1 MATAKKK
8 APAKQAPAKKASAK
22 KPKGLDSDGNPIN
35 LSSNSSRNK
44 EANRAFDALR
54 SGNKQSYKVAG
65 RNISDFARNQPSLQ
79 SGSMARKPIALGG
92 SGPSRGSGGNMGGRG
107 NIGGGLRKQGK

>member
-1 MATAKKK
+1 MATSKNK
-8 APAKQAPAKKASAK
+8 APAKQVAVKKTSTK
-22 KPKGLDSDGNPIN
+22 KPKGLDSDGKPID

-44 EANRAFDALR
+44 EANRAFEALR

-79 SGSMARKPIALGG
+79 SGSMSRKPIALGG
-92 SGPSRGSGGNMGGRG
+92 VRG
-107 NIGGGLRKQGK
+107 NTSGASGYRLGGGLRGHGK

>member
-1 MATAKKK
+1 MAMKKK
-8 APAKQAPAKKASAK
+8 APASKAASAKKTASK
-22 KPKGLDSDGNPIN
+22 KPKGLDTEGKPID
-35 LSSNSSRNK
+35 LSSNASRNK

-92 SGPSRGSGGNMGGRG
+92 SAGNVSRGGSRL
-107 NIGGGLRKQGK
+107 GGGLRGHGK

>member
-1 MATAKKK
+1 MAMKKK
-8 APAKQAPAKKASAK
+8 APASKAASAKKTASK
-22 KPKGLDSDGNPIN
+22 KPKGLDSEGKPID
-35 LSSNSSRNK
+35 LSSNASRNK

-107 NIGGGLRKQGK
+107 NIGSGLRKQGK

>member
-8 APAKQAPAKKASAK
+8 APAKQAPAKKAPAKKASAK
-22 KPKGLDSDGNPIN
+22 NPKGLDSDGNPIN

-54 SGNKQSYKVAG
+54 SGNRYKVEVWQE
-65 RNISDFARNQPSLQ
+65 NL
-79 SGSMARKPIALGG
+79 
-92 SGPSRGSGGNMGGRG
+92 
-107 NIGGGLRKQGK
+107 LR